1 MSQMN
6 FLKLQ
11 TDLTNFGLNPT
22 EWTIQKIRSTLFRVQ
37 NNSDQSFSFVGQL
50 EYHNRRPRWKKLI
63 LISL

>member
-1 MSQMN
+1 MSQLN

-11 TDLTNFGLNPT
+11 TDLINYGLNPA
-22 EWTIQKIRSTLFRVQ
+22 EWTIQKIRNTYFRVQ
-37 NNSDQSFSFVGQL
+37 HNGDKSFSFLGQL